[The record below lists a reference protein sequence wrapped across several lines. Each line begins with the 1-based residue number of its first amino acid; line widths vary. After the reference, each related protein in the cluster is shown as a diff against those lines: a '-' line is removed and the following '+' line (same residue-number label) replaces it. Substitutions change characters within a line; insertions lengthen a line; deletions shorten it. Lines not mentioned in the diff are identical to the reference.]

1 MTRAKKAVAS
11 RKRRKRILKRAKG
24 FVGDRK
30 NHVRLS
36 QDAVMK
42 AMAFATEHRRK
53 KKTYFR
59 RLWIERI
66 SVAAKSHGI
75 SYSRFIDG
83 MTKSGAIV
91 NRKMLSELA
100 IHQPEAFAVCAEQA
114 KKALAATA

>member
-1 MTRAKKAVAS
+1 MTRVRKAVAS

-53 KKTYFR
+53 KKTFFR
-59 RLWIERI
+59 RLWIQRI

-75 SYSRFIDG
+75 SYSRLIDG
-83 MTKSGAIV
+83 LTKAGVIV

-100 IHQPEAFAVCAEQA
+100 IHEPATFAACVDQA
-114 KKALAATA
+114 KKALAAA

>member
-1 MTRAKKAVAS
+1 MTRVRKAVAS

-53 KKTYFR
+53 KKTFFR
-59 RLWIERI
+59 RLWIQRI

-75 SYSRFIDG
+75 SYSRLIDG
-83 MTKSGAIV
+83 LTKGGVIV

-100 IHQPEAFAVCAEQA
+100 IHEPATFAACVDQA
-114 KKALAATA
+114 KKALAAA